1 MRLARA
7 ALLRHTLYA
16 WSFWA
21 TLHLDWANF
30 LGRPQA
36 LDPIPEDS
44 YSEAEDWELV
54 DSGAVALPSGGAKIF
69 PSSGANA
76 LVALPPEIAEALE
89 TFQRQRGVD
98 PAGQEG
104 EGEQWELAVAH
115 LLSSEC
121 LNAVY
126 ARLAQQAVPPAVSA
140 GGEGRDALSPKR
152 EPVVPAGGK
161 GRDAP
166 SYDYVSDEEE
176 DRKLNLPDHPQI
188 ATPPPSSAAAAA
200 LRIHHQVLWMR

>member
-1 MRLARA
+1 MRMRCVPFVVDRRGDVGPDARRFPRVCRAFEAWRQCGVLHVRTARRRGRLAWLCRVFGGSMRLARA

-36 LDPIPEDS
+36 LDPIPE
-44 YSEAEDWELV
+44 EAEDWELAAC
-54 DSGAVALPSGGAKIF
+54 GAVALPSGGAKIF

-104 EGEQWELAVAH
+104 EGE
-115 LLSSEC
+115 
-121 LNAVY
+121 
-126 ARLAQQAVPPAVSA
+126 
-140 GGEGRDALSPKR
+140 
-152 EPVVPAGGK
+152 
-161 GRDAP
+161 
-166 SYDYVSDEEE
+166 
-176 DRKLNLPDHPQI
+176 
-188 ATPPPSSAAAAA
+188 
-200 LRIHHQVLWMR
+200 